1 MIIIRITQQ
10 NMDAF
15 EPLIPKELLSEMADP
30 AHFALGAVMNVGES
44 RENEQADQLEPAQ
57 PGYGV
62 GILLYELI
70 EEEGELPYVQL
81 KWIYTAQEFRKQGVA
96 DALMECFYTILNESG
111 ISNLMCELPA
121 LPDHSLL
128 CAFLR
133 AWGFSFTWQK
143 KYELTLNLEELLDY
157 AFFEEQIDLRA
168 VKPLHVLSRSQVNR
182 KLKQLSTANERAKQL
197 LEPGGW
203 DLMDAGISCGTVEN
217 GEIRGLFLLKQQL
230 SGMLEPVFLYAGR
243 EEKADLASMFQFAAI
258 QAYLKYPTDTCL
270 HVVCR
275 SDAAVVLVERMFPD
289 REPLVVRHGEV
300 RRQ

>member
-1 MIIIRITQQ
+1 MIFMMITRVTQQ

-15 EPLIPKELLSEMADP
+15 APLIPEELLYETADS
-30 AHFALGAVMNVGES
+30 AHFALGAVMNGGES
-44 RENEQADQLEPAQ
+44 SEKEAADP
-57 PGYGV
+57 PGYAV

-70 EEEGELPYVQL
+70 EDEGEPPYVQL

-96 DALMECFYTILNESG
+96 DVLMETFYTILNESG

-121 LPDHSLL
+121 SPDDDLL

-133 AWGFSFTWQK
+133 AWGFSFSWRK
-143 KYELTLNLEELLDY
+143 KYELTLTLEELLDD

-168 VKPLHVLSRSQVNR
+168 VRPLNVLSRTQINR
-182 KLKQLSTANERAKQL
+182 KLEQLSVTNERAKQL
-197 LEPGGW
+197 LKPGGW
-203 DLMDAGISCGTVEN
+203 DLVDAGISCGTVEN
-217 GEIRGLFLLKQQL
+217 GEIRGLFLIRQQL
-230 SGMLEPVFLYAGR
+230 SGMLEPVFLYTGR
-243 EEKADLASMFQFAAI
+243 EQKADIPSMFQFAAI
-258 QAYLKYPTDTCL
+258 QAYLKYPTDTRM

-275 SDAAVVLVERMFPD
+275 SDAVAVLVERMFPD